1 VHVSTTIAGI
11 PSSFSDMANTEAL
24 RAACIIGW
32 PVEHSRSPLMHNH
45 WIAKYGINGIYRR
58 EAVTPED
65 FPRFIAS
72 LAERGYAGANVTQ
85 PHKEMALRL
94 SEPDAGARAVGV
106 ANTLWYESGRL
117 YSTNTDV
124 EGFVG
129 ALDASAP
136 GWDHTVE
143 QALVIGAGGAAR
155 AVIYGL
161 LERGVQ
167 RIHVVNRTIDKA
179 QALQSIF
186 GPRVMP
192 AEWSQLPALLKTAN
206 VITNATD
213 LGMHGRA
220 ELLIDLGPAR
230 DDAVVADVVY
240 VPLKTALLEQAA
252 RRGLRTS
259 DGLDMLLYQ
268 AGRGFEKWFGVRPDV
283 TPELRAIME
292 KDIQG
297 K

>member
-1 VHVSTTIAGI
+1 
-11 PSSFSDMANTEAL
+11 MANTAAL

-45 WIAKYGINGIYRR
+45 WIGKYGINGIYRR

-72 LAERGYAGANVTQ
+72 LADRGYAGANVTQ

-94 SEPDAGARAVGV
+94 SAPDAGARAVGV
-106 ANTLWYESGRL
+106 ANTLWFEGGRL
-117 YSTNTDV
+117 HSTNTDV

-129 ALDASAP
+129 ALDASAL
-136 GWDHTVE
+136 GWDRTAE

-155 AVIYGL
+155 AVIFGF
-161 LERGVQ
+161 LEGGVQ
-167 RIHVVNRTIDKA
+167 RIHVVNRTIEKA
-179 QALQSIF
+179 EALQTVF
-186 GPRVMP
+186 GPRVLP
-192 AEWSQLPALLKTAN
+192 ADWSRLPALLKTAN

-220 ELLIDLGPAR
+220 ALTIDLSPAR

-240 VPLKTALLEQAA
+240 VPLKTALLEQAKA
-252 RRGLRTS
+252 RGLRTS

-268 AGRGFEKWFGVRPDV
+268 AGRGFEKWFGVRPTV

-292 KDIQG
+292 QDIEG
-297 K
+297 KK